1 MNEDRSSESLRES
14 LHQQF
19 EDLNEALPELD
30 LKTYLSDEYR
40 DICEAIVQVQIEFE
54 AMRQIVRHQLGV
66 STHAG

>member
-40 DICEAIVQVQIEFE
+40 DICEAIDTVDELNKRQVFAKYIRE
-54 AMRQIVRHQLGV
+54 HLG
-66 STHAG
+66 